1 MLMFAFVAFGC
12 FPEIYDG
19 RGRPEGKVGKK
30 EQESLLPIK
39 VLPDLPGLGVFLS
52 GTLIH
57 GTLCKAL
64 PPVMGV

>member
-1 MLMFAFVAFGC
+1 MFAFVTLGC

-19 RGRPEGKVGKK
+19 RGRKEGKVGKR

-39 VLPDLPGLGVFLS
+39 VLPDLPGLGVFFS
-52 GTLIH
+52 GTLVR
-57 GTLCKAL
+57 GALCKAL